1 MLVTTVVIESA
12 NCQSSGRFV
21 VRNCWLALRNCHR
34 NLPIQIVIQDHSSSP
49 LEQSWKYLAKQLN
62 SMDCRTIPFVQFG
75 LWQKCLTL
83 IGKNWGKTL
92 FFSYFDLV
100 SCVLGWFCQKYLL
113 YTRGLFELLS
123 QFCKLHF
130 THPASSCSAHP
141 WNWELKFKQNI
152 ISNNLTTEPGIQYL
166 NLKLLFPK
174 LNINIFSNLSF
185 IITQSRQY

>member
-12 NCQSSGRFV
+12 NCESSGRFV

-62 SMDCRTIPFVQFG
+62 SMNCRTIPFVQFC
-75 LWQKCLTL
+75 LRQKCLTL
-83 IGKNWGKTL
+83 TRKNREKI
-92 FFSYFDLV
+92 FSYFDLV
-100 SCVLGWFCQKYLL
+100 RCVLGWFCQKYLL
-113 YTRGLFELLS
+113 STRGLFELLS

-130 THPASSCSAHP
+130 TRAASSCSAHP
-141 WNWELKFKQNI
+141 WNWESKFKQNI
-152 ISNNLTTEPGIQYL
+152 ISRLLNNGARHSVLEPKTECPRL
-166 NLKLLFPK
+166 NN
-174 LNINIFSNLSF
+174 NISSNFSF